1 MRAKYDIGFEE
12 AFSKMLEQLKP
23 LAPVSL
29 PVEQVSGLTAAEDC
43 IAIVDCPSAQTSLK
57 DGYAVSSADLKNT
70 SEDQPAKLKVLGQM
84 VAGGHA
90 DLTVESGTAIKV
102 LTGSR
107 IPHGA
112 DVVVPDEFTR
122 KQNGWVL
129 CHQDDNLKRNILEQG
144 HDVKKGELIAGR
156 GEILTPARIGL
167 LAAGGLSTVHVNR
180 LPRIGIIAIG
190 DEVVAPG
197 KPLKQGQLYAS
208 NSVTLLSWLRH
219 FRMEAE
225 IAIVPDQREKLCNT
239 IQNTLEHNDV
249 IMTSGG
255 AWKSDRDLTVKTF
268 TEMGG
273 KTIFHR
279 IRMGPGK
286 AVAMITLN
294 DKTVFCLPGGPP
306 SNEMAFLQIAL
317 PGLFHLAGRPPTPF
331 EYKTATLTTTV
342 KSDKDWTQFIYAKL
356 VENDGKLFVSP
367 LKMNSRIQTQAN
379 ANALIKIPEG
389 LECLEENRQIQV
401 QVLFDNI
408 YSPRVTS

>member
-1 MRAKYDIGFEE
+1 MSAKYDIGFEE
-12 AFSKMLEQLKP
+12 AFSRMLEQLKP
-23 LAPVSL
+23 LTPVSL

-43 IAIVDCPSAQTSLK
+43 IAVVDCPSTQTSLK

-70 SEDQPAKLKVLGQM
+70 SKDRPAKLKVLGQM
-84 VAGGHA
+84 VAGGQA
-90 DLTVESGTAIKV
+90 DLTVESGMAVKI

-107 IPHGA
+107 LPHGA
-112 DVVVPDEFTR
+112 DTVIPEELT
-122 KQNGWVL
+122 KEQNGWVF
-129 CHQDDNLKRNILEQG
+129 CHQDNSLKRNILEQG
-144 HDVKKGELIAGR
+144 YDVKKGELIAQR
-156 GEILTPARIGL
+156 GEILTPAKTGL
-167 LAAGGLSTVHVNR
+167 IAAGGLDAVRVHK
-180 LPRIGIIAIG
+180 LPRTGIIAIG

-197 KPLKQGQLYAS
+197 KPLKEGQLYAS

-225 IAIVPDQREKLCNT
+225 IAIVPDQKEKLRNT
-239 IQNTLEHNDV
+239 IQNMLEHNDV
-249 IMTSGG
+249 ITTSGG
-255 AWKSDRDLTVKTF
+255 VWKSDRDLTVKTF

-273 KTIFHR
+273 KIIFHR

-317 PGLFHLAGRPPTPF
+317 PGLFHLAGRSPVPF
-331 EYKTATLTTTV
+331 EHKTATLTTAV
-342 KSDKDWTQFIYAKL
+342 KGDIDWTQFIYAKL
-356 VENDGKLFVSP
+356 TEKDDKLFVSP

-379 ANALIKIPEG
+379 ANALIKIPECM
-389 LECLEENRQIQV
+389 ERFEENNQIQV

-408 YSPRVTS
+408 YSPQTIS

>member
-1 MRAKYDIGFEE
+1 MSAKYDIGFEE
-12 AFSKMLEQLKP
+12 AFSRMLEQLKP

-43 IAIVDCPSAQTSLK
+43 IAAVDCPSAQTSLK

-70 SEDQPAKLKVLGQM
+70 SENQPTKLKVLGRM
-84 VAGGHA
+84 VAGGHTN
-90 DLTVESGTAIKV
+90 LTVESGMTVKI

-107 IPHGA
+107 IPNGA
-112 DVVVPDEFTR
+112 DIVIPEELTKEQD
-122 KQNGWVL
+122 GWVF

-144 HDVKKGELIAGR
+144 YDVKKGEPIAQR
-156 GEILTPARIGL
+156 GEILTPAKTGL
-167 LAAGGLSTVHVNR
+167 LAAGGLSTVRVYK

-197 KPLKQGQLYAS
+197 KPLKKGQLYAS
-208 NSVTLLSWLRH
+208 NLVTLLSWLRH

-225 IAIVPDQREKLCNT
+225 ITIVPDQKEKLRQT
-239 IQNTLEHNDV
+239 IQNMLEHNNV
-249 IMTSGG
+249 IITSGG

-268 TEMGG
+268 AEMGG
-273 KTIFHR
+273 KIIFHR

-317 PGLFHLAGRPPTPF
+317 PGLLHLAGRPPLPF
-331 EYKTATLTTTV
+331 EHKTAILTTKV
-342 KSDKDWTQFIYAKL
+342 RGDKDWTQFIYAKL
-356 VENDGKLFVSP
+356 VEGDDKLFVSP
-367 LKMNSRIQTQAN
+367 LKIDSRIQTQAN
-379 ANALIKIPEG
+379 ANALIKISESM
-389 LECLEENRQIQV
+389 ECLEKNNRIQT
-401 QVLFDNI
+401 QVLFDKI
-408 YSPRVTS
+408 CSPQTIS